1 LGATAGASADA
12 VGTYAVR
19 SAISGTSPW
28 ASGSTVAGSTIGGL
42 SGTWRAMGA
51 PRQSSPTFTICSCSG
66 TTGAYWLGLYLRI
79 S

>member
-42 SGTWRAMGA
+42 SGTWQAMGP
-51 PRQSSPTFTICSCSG
+51 PRQSSSTFVTCSCTG
-66 TTGAYWLGLYLRI
+66 TTAAYWVGLYLRI